1 MRSLTEVGRVGN
13 LKTIVF
19 SQGCSYRERLDLLLA
34 EMGILSVAALA
45 FGSIDAILSCVAAGI
60 GITLLPRGLVSNAA
74 QRNHV
79 AVHAL
84 ASDTARM
91 ETLFVRRR
99 DAYLSNAMRAF
110 LDVAR
115 NPCAALLCARRGL
128 GQQCSVWPYLHRS
141 IRGLRKDS
149 SIVNKEAKWSQDRV
163 RLQSREMAKASRQ
176 SCLHVETFESPKDF
190 LAFPK
195 YDAPSCLILDVRL
208 RGESGL
214 AFQQEAHRCGVRMPI
229 LFITAHGDIEMTVKA
244 MKAGALDFFAKPFR
258 DQDMLDAIAHALK
271 RDAERRESEQALA
284 TLQESYETLT
294 QREREVMKFVVAGM
308 LNKQIAYELH
318 LSEITV
324 KIHRGQVMKKMVS
337 RSLPDLVRKAE
348 ALGIDQRQP
357 SSN

>member
-1 MRSLTEVGRVGN
+1 MVSGPSSTSITRNGEG
-13 LKTIVF
+13 KP
-19 SQGCSYRERLDLLLA
+19 
-34 EMGILSVAALA
+34 SVVYVIDDDE
-45 FGSIDAILSCVAAGI
+45 SIRFVLN
-60 GITLLPRGLVSNAA
+60 GLV
-74 QRNHV
+74 R
-79 AVHAL
+79 
-84 ASDTARM
+84 
-91 ETLFVRRR
+91 
-99 DAYLSNAMRAF
+99 
-110 LDVAR
+110 
-115 NPCAALLCARRGL
+115 
-128 GQQCSVWPYLHRS
+128 SV
-141 IRGLRKDS
+141 G
-149 SIVNKEAKWSQDRV
+149 
-163 RLQSREMAKASRQ
+163 
-176 SCLHVETFESPKDF
+176 LHVETFESPKDF

-271 RDAERRESEQALA
+271 RDAERRESEHALA
-284 TLQESYETLT
+284 TLQESYESLT
-294 QREREVMKFVVAGM
+294 QREREVMKYVVSGM

-324 KIHRGQVMKKMVS
+324 KIHRGQVMKKMAS

-348 ALGIDQRQP
+348 ALGIDQRQT

>member
-1 MRSLTEVGRVGN
+1 MVSGPSSTSITRNGEGKS
-13 LKTIVF
+13 
-19 SQGCSYRERLDLLLA
+19 
-34 EMGILSVAALA
+34 SVVYVIDDDE
-45 FGSIDAILSCVAAGI
+45 SIRFVLN
-60 GITLLPRGLVSNAA
+60 GLV
-74 QRNHV
+74 R
-79 AVHAL
+79 
-84 ASDTARM
+84 
-91 ETLFVRRR
+91 
-99 DAYLSNAMRAF
+99 
-110 LDVAR
+110 
-115 NPCAALLCARRGL
+115 
-128 GQQCSVWPYLHRS
+128 SV
-141 IRGLRKDS
+141 G
-149 SIVNKEAKWSQDRV
+149 
-163 RLQSREMAKASRQ
+163 
-176 SCLHVETFESPKDF
+176 LHVETFESPKDF

-348 ALGIDQRQP
+348 ALGIDQR
-357 SSN
+357 

>member
-1 MRSLTEVGRVGN
+1 MVPGPSSTSITKNGEG
-13 LKTIVF
+13 KP
-19 SQGCSYRERLDLLLA
+19 
-34 EMGILSVAALA
+34 SVVYVIDDDE
-45 FGSIDAILSCVAAGI
+45 SIRCV
-60 GITLLPRGLVSNAA
+60 LNGLV
-74 QRNHV
+74 R
-79 AVHAL
+79 
-84 ASDTARM
+84 
-91 ETLFVRRR
+91 
-99 DAYLSNAMRAF
+99 
-110 LDVAR
+110 
-115 NPCAALLCARRGL
+115 
-128 GQQCSVWPYLHRS
+128 SV
-141 IRGLRKDS
+141 G
-149 SIVNKEAKWSQDRV
+149 
-163 RLQSREMAKASRQ
+163 
-176 SCLHVETFESPKDF
+176 LHVETFESPKDF

-271 RDAERRESEQALA
+271 RDAERRESEHALA
-284 TLQESYETLT
+284 TLQESYESLT

-324 KIHRGQVMKKMVS
+324 KIHRGQVMKKMAS

-348 ALGIDQRQP
+348 ALGIDQRQT

>member
-1 MRSLTEVGRVGN
+1 
-13 LKTIVF
+13 
-19 SQGCSYRERLDLLLA
+19 
-34 EMGILSVAALA
+34 
-45 FGSIDAILSCVAAGI
+45 
-60 GITLLPRGLVSNAA
+60 
-74 QRNHV
+74 
-79 AVHAL
+79 
-84 ASDTARM
+84 
-91 ETLFVRRR
+91 
-99 DAYLSNAMRAF
+99 
-110 LDVAR
+110 
-115 NPCAALLCARRGL
+115 
-128 GQQCSVWPYLHRS
+128 
-141 IRGLRKDS
+141 
-149 SIVNKEAKWSQDRV
+149 
-163 RLQSREMAKASRQ
+163 
-176 SCLHVETFESPKDF
+176 VETFESPKDF

-284 TLQESYETLT
+284 TLQESYESLT

>member
-1 MRSLTEVGRVGN
+1 MVPGPSSTSITRNGEG
-13 LKTIVF
+13 KP
-19 SQGCSYRERLDLLLA
+19 
-34 EMGILSVAALA
+34 SVVYVIDDDE
-45 FGSIDAILSCVAAGI
+45 SIRFVLN
-60 GITLLPRGLVSNAA
+60 GLV
-74 QRNHV
+74 R
-79 AVHAL
+79 
-84 ASDTARM
+84 
-91 ETLFVRRR
+91 
-99 DAYLSNAMRAF
+99 
-110 LDVAR
+110 
-115 NPCAALLCARRGL
+115 
-128 GQQCSVWPYLHRS
+128 SV
-141 IRGLRKDS
+141 G
-149 SIVNKEAKWSQDRV
+149 
-163 RLQSREMAKASRQ
+163 
-176 SCLHVETFESPKDF
+176 LHVETFESPKDF

-271 RDAERRESEQALA
+271 RDAERREAEHALA
-284 TLQESYETLT
+284 TLQESYQSLT
-294 QREREVMKFVVAGM
+294 QREREVMKYVVSGM

-324 KIHRGQVMKKMVS
+324 KIHRGQVMKKMAS

-348 ALGIDQRQP
+348 ALSIDQRQT

>member
-1 MRSLTEVGRVGN
+1 MVLGPSSTSITRNGEG
-13 LKTIVF
+13 KP
-19 SQGCSYRERLDLLLA
+19 
-34 EMGILSVAALA
+34 SVVYVIDDDE
-45 FGSIDAILSCVAAGI
+45 SIRFVLN
-60 GITLLPRGLVSNAA
+60 GLV
-74 QRNHV
+74 R
-79 AVHAL
+79 
-84 ASDTARM
+84 
-91 ETLFVRRR
+91 
-99 DAYLSNAMRAF
+99 
-110 LDVAR
+110 
-115 NPCAALLCARRGL
+115 
-128 GQQCSVWPYLHRS
+128 SV
-141 IRGLRKDS
+141 G
-149 SIVNKEAKWSQDRV
+149 
-163 RLQSREMAKASRQ
+163 
-176 SCLHVETFESPKDF
+176 LHVETFESPKDF

-271 RDAERRESEQALA
+271 RDAERRESEHALA
-284 TLQESYETLT
+284 TLQESYESLT
-294 QREREVMKFVVAGM
+294 QREREVMKYVVSGM

-324 KIHRGQVMKKMVS
+324 KIHRGQVMKKMAS

-348 ALGIDQRQP
+348 ALGIDQRQT

>member
-1 MRSLTEVGRVGN
+1 MVPGPSSTSITKNGEG
-13 LKTIVF
+13 KP
-19 SQGCSYRERLDLLLA
+19 
-34 EMGILSVAALA
+34 SVVYVIDDDE
-45 FGSIDAILSCVAAGI
+45 SIRFVLN
-60 GITLLPRGLVSNAA
+60 GLV
-74 QRNHV
+74 R
-79 AVHAL
+79 
-84 ASDTARM
+84 
-91 ETLFVRRR
+91 
-99 DAYLSNAMRAF
+99 
-110 LDVAR
+110 
-115 NPCAALLCARRGL
+115 
-128 GQQCSVWPYLHRS
+128 SV
-141 IRGLRKDS
+141 G
-149 SIVNKEAKWSQDRV
+149 
-163 RLQSREMAKASRQ
+163 
-176 SCLHVETFESPKDF
+176 LHVETFESPKDF

-271 RDAERRESEQALA
+271 RDAERRESEHALA
-284 TLQESYETLT
+284 TLQESYESLT
-294 QREREVMKFVVAGM
+294 QREREVMKYVVSGM

-324 KIHRGQVMKKMVS
+324 KIHRGQVMKKMAS

-348 ALGIDQRQP
+348 ALGIDQRQT

>member
-1 MRSLTEVGRVGN
+1 MVSGPSSTSITRNGEGKS
-13 LKTIVF
+13 
-19 SQGCSYRERLDLLLA
+19 
-34 EMGILSVAALA
+34 SVVYVIDDDE
-45 FGSIDAILSCVAAGI
+45 SIRFVLN
-60 GITLLPRGLVSNAA
+60 GLV
-74 QRNHV
+74 R
-79 AVHAL
+79 
-84 ASDTARM
+84 
-91 ETLFVRRR
+91 
-99 DAYLSNAMRAF
+99 
-110 LDVAR
+110 
-115 NPCAALLCARRGL
+115 
-128 GQQCSVWPYLHRS
+128 SV
-141 IRGLRKDS
+141 G
-149 SIVNKEAKWSQDRV
+149 
-163 RLQSREMAKASRQ
+163 
-176 SCLHVETFESPKDF
+176 LHVETFESPKDF

-271 RDAERRESEQALA
+271 RDAERRQSEQALA
-284 TLQESYETLT
+284 TLQESYESLT